1 MYCGKCGQKI
11 DENELFC
18 SNCGT
23 KVKQVKNFSGQRQR
37 KKFVKKVG
45 FSILVFCLLTAIA
58 AGASVYYHQITYQY
72 LAVVRDK
79 NGKYGFMNEK
89 GKEIIP
95 CKYDNAYGFQNNGLA
110 AVEEKVGKDSEGR
123 DLFKWGYIN
132 RKGKEVI
139 SLKYDKI
146 SEARFEENGLCAVA
160 EEGDLS
166 KAGDII
172 YFWGFINEEG
182 EEVIPCQYSEVRSD
196 RWNCD
201 GLRCVEK
208 RVKMG
213 SDQTIS
219 WRYGVIDEKGE
230 EVIPFEYEDIR
241 VSDSELF
248 AAEKKTA
255 TGNDGIEI
263 YQWGFINQKNEIV
276 IPFEYDDV
284 DAFADN
290 GLAAVCKKTEDD
302 EEQWGFIDQNG
313 TMVIPFQFSDAGS
326 FGKNGLAAVKN
337 EEKNCGFID
346 QSGTIIIPYNYI
358 SSDGFGNRNIARV
371 LKYTDTLGYT
381 YGLLKNTGEEAVPCE
396 YTDIWIRD
404 NYAILWKEVGDHY
417 KKGLTDLE
425 ATIIIPTQYD
435 MVSDWG
441 DNDWAVVGTMIGEYD
456 STEQYDE
463 YRRCK
468 YSCKYIDKNNKEVM
482 KVPDQYIYAEQ
493 FIKVK

>member
-1 MYCGKCGQKI
+1 MYCRKCGRKI
-11 DENELFC
+11 DENEQFC
-18 SNCGT
+18 SNCGM
-23 KVKQVKNFSGQRQR
+23 KVKQT
-37 KKFVKKVG
+37 KKFSEQKSNKKMIKKIGISTLIFCFFSAIVAGG
-45 FSILVFCLLTAIA
+45 F
-58 AGASVYYHQITYQY
+58 VYYRQISYQY
-72 LAVVRDK
+72 LAVVRDE
-79 NGKYGFMNEK
+79 NGKYGFMNEE

-95 CKYDNAYGFQNNGLA
+95 CKYDNAHAFQKNGLA
-110 AVEEKVGKDSEGR
+110 AVAKIVERDSQGR

-139 SLKYDKI
+139 SLKYDEI

-160 EEGDLS
+160 KEGELS

-182 EEVIPCQYSEVRSD
+182 EEVIPCQYSEVRFD

-201 GLRCVEK
+201 GLRCVGK
-208 RVKMG
+208 KVKMG

-219 WRYGVIDEKGE
+219 WLYGVINEKGE

-241 VSDSELF
+241 VSDSKLF

-255 TGNDGIEI
+255 ADTDGIGI
-263 YQWGFINQKNEIV
+263 YKWGFINQKNEIV

-302 EEQWGFIDQNG
+302 QEQWGFIDQNG
-313 TMVIPFQFSDAGS
+313 TMVIPFQFSDAGG

-346 QSGTIIIPYNYI
+346 QNGTIIIPYSYV
-358 SSDGFGNRNIARV
+358 SSDGFANRNIARV

-404 NYAILWKEVGDHY
+404 NYAILWKAVGDHY

-425 ATIIIPTQYD
+425 ATTIIPTQYD
-435 MVSDWG
+435 MVSGWG
-441 DNDWAVVGTMIGEYD
+441 DNDCAVVGTIIGEYD

-463 YRRCK
+463 YRQYK

-482 KVPDQYIYAEQ
+482 KVPDKYIYAEQ